1 MSFKAIVAII
11 VDVLLGVVL
20 FLISVVHVHLT
31 VRDKNGDGVI
41 VPEYQVVIPI
51 LIIMGVTTAW
61 WLLGRRRRKAL

>member
-1 MSFKAIVAII
+1 MSFRAIVAII

>member
-1 MSFKAIVAII
+1 MSFRAIVAII

-41 VPEYQVVIPI
+41 VPEYQAVIPI

-61 WLLGRRRRKAL
+61 WLLGRRRRKVL

>member
-1 MSFKAIVAII
+1 MSFRAIVAII

-20 FLISVVHVHLT
+20 YLISVVHVHLT

-51 LIIMGVTTAW
+51 LIIMGATTAW
-61 WLLGRRRRKAL
+61 WLLGRRRKTA